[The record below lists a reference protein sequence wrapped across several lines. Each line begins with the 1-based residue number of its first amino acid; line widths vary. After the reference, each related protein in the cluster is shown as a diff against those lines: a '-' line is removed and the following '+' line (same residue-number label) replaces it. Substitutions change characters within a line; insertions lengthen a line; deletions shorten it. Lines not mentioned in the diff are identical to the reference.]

1 MIETTLRNYLL
12 ENLTNIPVLFER
24 PKEKPSKYV
33 LIHGI
38 DAGMINHISAVTFS
52 FTAIAP
58 SFYEA
63 KTLSDTV
70 KTLLFNSISLPSI
83 SSAKLGGQNGSAVAT
98 ESAYEYELIFNFYY
112 FEEV

>member
-38 DAGMINHISAVTFS
+38 DAGMTNHISAATFS
-52 FTAIAP
+52 FTAIA
-58 SFYEA
+58 F
-63 KTLSDTV
+63 
-70 KTLLFNSISLPSI
+70 
-83 SSAKLGGQNGSAVAT
+83 SA
-98 ESAYEYELIFNFYY
+98 ER
-112 FEEV
+112 